1 MSPVSVVGVSHLT
14 APVEIRERFAFARG
28 EAESALTQ
36 FRARPGVQEAVL
48 LSTCNRTELYVCPGG
63 DQRVQEAAER
73 LLADKAGEVVGGT
86 GQYIYR
92 YEGEESIRHLYRVAG
107 GLDSLVLG
115 EAEIQGQVR
124 EAYEMSGQSPASPPL
139 AGPVLHRLFQSALS
153 VGGRIRSTTPIGEGA
168 ASVASVAVEL
178 ARKIFGGLEGR
189 QVMILGAGATA
200 ELVVEALGRD
210 GIRGLVVSNRTYE
223 RAGELAKKLAGR
235 AVHFDEMPFELAKTD
250 ILIASTS
257 APHPLVT
264 RDGFRHAREG
274 GHSGPLLILDLA
286 IPRDVEPE
294 VGNEANV
301 FLYNVD
307 HLHEIMDDNL
317 LKRRSSVPEAEAIVE
332 EHARDFLRWHGSRSV
347 VPVIRGLRGRWNDV
361 RQGELERLWQKLA
374 HLPTDDRDL
383 VEAFSKQLVNK
394 LLHDPMERL
403 KEGASNGR
411 GVEFID
417 AVRYLHDLEGVD
429 PDASEESEGPIGSGE
444 SVESGERGPD
454 DEDGEVEA
462 SNVDVS
468 QADNG

>member
-14 APVEIRERFAFARG
+14 APVEIRERFAFAPA
-28 EAESALTQ
+28 EAEAALGAL
-36 FRARPGVQEAVL
+36 RADSEVREAVL

-63 DQRVQEAAER
+63 DEHVKAAAER
-73 LLADKAGEVVGGT
+73 VLAEKAGELVGGT
-86 GQYIYR
+86 KQYLY
-92 YEGEESIRHLYRVAG
+92 YHEGEATVRHLYRVAG

-124 EAYEMSGQSPASPPL
+124 DAYELAGKNPATPPL
-139 AGPVLHRLFQSALS
+139 AGPILHRLFQSALAA
-153 VGGRIRSTTPIGEGA
+153 GGRIRSTTPIGEGA

-189 QVMILGAGATA
+189 QVMILGAGTTA

-223 RAGELAKKLAGR
+223 RASELAEKLSGR
-235 AVHFDEMPFELAKTD
+235 AVRFDEMPFELAKTD

-274 GHSGPLLILDLA
+274 SESGPLLILDLA

-294 VGNEANV
+294 VGHEANV

-307 HLHEIMDDNL
+307 HLHEILGDNL
-317 LKRRSSVPEAEAIVE
+317 LERRKSVPEAEAIVE
-332 EHARDFLRWHGSRSV
+332 EFAQDFLRWYGGRGV
-347 VPVIRGLRGRWNDV
+347 VPVIRSLRARWDDV
-361 RQGELERLWQKLA
+361 RRSELERLWQRLS
-374 HLPTDDRDL
+374 HLPGDDRDL
-383 VEAFSKQLVNK
+383 VETFSKQLLNK
-394 LLHDPMERL
+394 LLHDPTERL
-403 KEGASNGR
+403 KEGAGNGR

-417 AVRYLHDLEGVD
+417 AVRYLHDLET
-429 PDASEESEGPIGSGE
+429 EESDFSEGSGTD
-444 SVESGERGPD
+444 D
-454 DEDGEVEA
+454 DE
-462 SNVDVS
+462 
-468 QADNG
+468 

>member
-1 MSPVSVVGVSHLT
+1 MSVVGVSHLT
-14 APVEIRERFAFARG
+14 APVEIRERFAFAPG
-28 EAESALTQ
+28 EAEVALGRL
-36 FRARPGVQEAVL
+36 RAQSGVQEAVL
-48 LSTCNRTELYVCPGG
+48 LSTCNRTELYVCPGANQSVL
-63 DQRVQEAAER
+63 DAAER
-73 LLADKAGEVVGGT
+73 VLSEKAGEVVGGT
-86 GQYIYR
+86 GQYLYR
-92 YEGEESIRHLYRVAG
+92 HDGEASVRHLYRVAG

-124 EAYEMSGQSPASPPL
+124 DAYELAGRSPVSPPL

-153 VGGRIRSTTPIGEGA
+153 AGGRIRSTTPIGEGA

-189 QVMILGAGATA
+189 QVMILGAGTTA

-223 RAGELAKKLAGR
+223 RADELAKRLSGR
-235 AVHFDEMPFELAKTD
+235 AVRFDEMPFELAKTD
-250 ILIASTS
+250 ILIASTT

-274 GHSGPLLILDLA
+274 SRRGPLLILDLA

-332 EHARDFLRWHGSRSV
+332 EYARDFLHWYGARGV
-347 VPVIRGLRGRWNDV
+347 VPVIRGLRVRWDDV
-361 RQGELERLWQKLA
+361 RRGELERLWQKLS
-374 HLPTDDRDL
+374 HLSADDRDL
-383 VEAFSKQLVNK
+383 VEAFSKRFLNK
-394 LLHDPMERL
+394 LLHDPTERL
-403 KEGASNGR
+403 KEGADNGR

-417 AVRYLHDLEGVD
+417 AVRYLHDLEAVE
-429 PDASEESEGPIGSGE
+429 PDTSEEWEPGDEAEVEGNKMDVPQA
-444 SVESGERGPD
+444 D
-454 DEDGEVEA
+454 DE
-462 SNVDVS
+462 
-468 QADNG
+468 